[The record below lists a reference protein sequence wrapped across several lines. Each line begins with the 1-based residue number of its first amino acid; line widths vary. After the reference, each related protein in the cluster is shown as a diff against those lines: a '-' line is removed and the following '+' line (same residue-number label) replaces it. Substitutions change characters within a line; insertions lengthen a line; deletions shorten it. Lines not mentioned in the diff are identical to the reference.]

1 MVKKYDHPISEI
13 SNDGIEF
20 NILDAKNT
28 IKQMKQYLMCIYEL
42 LIMSL
47 DNLIKLT
54 IDTDNINDF
63 NNEHLESVVKCVNMY
78 ITEINNIVN
87 NAQYNGRPLLADTHS
102 TIKSLVFRI
111 AQKTNY
117 TNNNTNK
124 FNDFTII
131 LPLVGIQ
138 ELDIEVYKTDFSNL
152 FQM

>member
-1 MVKKYDHPISEI
+1 MVKSCDHTISDI

-28 IKQMKQYLMCIYEL
+28 IRQMKQYLMCIYEL

-78 ITEINNIVN
+78 VTEINSIVN

-117 TNNNTNK
+117 RSNNNK
-124 FNDFTII
+124 FNDFI
-131 LPLVGIQ
+131 LELPIVGIQ

>member
-1 MVKKYDHPISEI
+1 MVKKCDHTISDI
-13 SNDGIEF
+13 SNCGIEF

-78 ITEINNIVN
+78 VTEINNIVN

-117 TNNNTNK
+117 RSNNNK
-124 FNDFTII
+124 FNDFI
-131 LPLVGIQ
+131 LELPIVGIQ